1 MDAFAVRTT
10 LRNQQGLK
18 VGHAVGSGPQVI
30 VGDRAILNSVIEATL
45 PGADGQPR
53 LEVRVDSSDGVP
65 RVTRLELVA
74 VDGGREVRATDL
86 RAIKVEDLVE
96 AIVSACM
103 LPAERTDEGMVIL
116 DRDVEPRSN
125 VARLRIARR
134 NERRKVT
141 DELLQRVAAVY
152 RAEPDRPVLE
162 VQRVLGVSRSTAFR
176 YVQVARERG
185 FLAEKDGEN

>member
-1 MDAFAVRTT
+1 MDAFAARIT
-10 LRNQQGLK
+10 LSNQQGLK
-18 VGHAVGSGPQVI
+18 VGEAVGSGPPVV
-30 VGDRAILNSVIEATL
+30 VGDRAILNSVIEAAL

-53 LEVRVDSSDGVP
+53 LEVRVDCSDGVP
-65 RVTRLELVA
+65 RVTRLELAA
-74 VDGGREVRATDL
+74 VDGGREIRATDL

-103 LPAERTDEGMVIL
+103 LPAERTDDGMVIL

-125 VARLRIARR
+125 VARLRVARR

-152 RAEPDRPVLE
+152 QAEPDRPVLE
-162 VQRVLGVSRSTAFR
+162 IQRVLGVSRSTAFR

-185 FLAEKDGEN
+185 FLAEKEGEH